1 MSSLGWS
8 TIPTALLRA
17 FAPKNIHIICSPV
30 TEIPMAVCVTV
41 DSPGDCAIAVNLLST
56 ASPESRVIFQGKRY
70 APDGSVQPC
79 DPIQPL
85 CAEELVLAFDV
96 TWIEKGP
103 CPWVYIRTTTEQE
116 WEQARQAVRMLL
128 QHRQL
133 SIWSFI
139 ESTYTGTTQG
149 TYIGNL
155 DKPPV
160 GPDVVAMARELA
172 LAKQR
177 TPQEHG
183 CWEQVPGVCG
193 PEDQAQPTA
202 SSSPFPTNLFRALGE
217 DPITVIAHDSD
228 GEPLVVC
235 VRTAAAFDRAAALVL
250 LEKNPESFVL
260 SDGLRLSPNG
270 QVEPWSPA
278 QPHYAG
284 ELHLSFDVEWVELG
298 PQPRVHVF
306 CHTEQEWEDA
316 RKAVTHLFQLGRL
329 SSLSYVESDHTGED
343 QGVFVKNVDGVP
355 HGPGMVAMIREAAY
369 CRQNGL
375 YERPEYEEEDYE
387 AEDETEND
395 DEWEEDTWDEDDEWE
410 QEDAEDGQDEE
421 VDAGNEWAEE
431 GELAEAGASRSQRE
445 ASPQERFAQVSRRF
459 ASALASWW
467 DGGKITTH

>member
-17 FAPKNIHIICSPV
+17 FAPKNIHIISSPG

-70 APDGSVQPC
+70 APDGSIHPGN
-79 DPIQPL
+79 PLQPL
-85 CAEELVLAFDV
+85 CAEELALAFDV
-96 TWIEKGP
+96 TWIERGQR
-103 CPWVYIRTTTEQE
+103 PWIYILTTTEQE
-116 WEQARQAVRMLL
+116 WAQARQAVQKLL

-133 SIWSFI
+133 SIFSFI
-139 ESTYTGTTQG
+139 ESTHAGTTQG
-149 TYIGNL
+149 TYVGNM

-160 GPDVVAMARELA
+160 GPDTVAMVRELTEA
-172 LAKQR
+172 RQR
-177 TPQEHG
+177 TLQEHT
-183 CWEQVPGVCG
+183 CQENVPDVLGQQN
-193 PEDQAQPTA
+193 QAQ
-202 SSSPFPTNLFRALGE
+202 SSSSSFPAPLSRAIGE
-217 DPITVIAHDSD
+217 DTITVIAHNYD
-228 GEPLVVC
+228 GEPATVC
-235 VRTAAAFDRAAALVL
+235 VRTESAFDRAAALVL
-250 LEKNPESFVL
+250 LKNHPESFVL
-260 SDGLRLSPNG
+260 SDGLRFLPNG

-284 ELHLSFDVEWVELG
+284 ELHLSFDTEWVELG

-316 RKAVTHLFQLGRL
+316 RKAVMHLFQLGRL

-387 AEDETEND
+387 AENETEND
-395 DEWEEDTWDEDDEWE
+395 EEWEEDTWDDEWE
-410 QEDAEDGQDEE
+410 QEDSEDGQDEE

-431 GELAEAGASRSQRE
+431 GELAEAGASRSQRKT
-445 ASPQERFAQVSRRF
+445 SPQERFAQVSRHF
-459 ASALASWW
+459 ASALAQWW
-467 DGGKITTH
+467 DRGKITTR